1 MLQNDE
7 ERKLAIK
14 DSSFKKH
21 KTTQLHKIIIV
32 YKSTEMV
39 VCEEVK

>member
-7 ERKLAIK
+7 EKKLAIK

-21 KTTQLHKIIIV
+21 KNN
-32 YKSTEMV
+32 EMI
-39 VCEEVK
+39 CLFQIFILTLRQNKNI